1 MPKAAAQ
8 AIEIAGI
15 TLTHPDR
22 VLWPKQGVT
31 KRDLAEFYVGIA
43 DRILPHIISRPVT
56 LVRCPSGRDGAC
68 FVQKHPWAGLHKA
81 VRQIR
86 SGDEEWLVVDDV
98 SGLVALVQMSVLELH
113 PWGATINDLERPDR
127 IIFDLDPD
135 EGVPWGHV
143 AEGAWAIHAAL
154 DNLGL
159 HGFVKTTGGKGLH
172 VVVPIE
178 PHAEWERAKAF
189 ARDMAARLA
198 AERPERPERY
208 TTNPLKEARSGR
220 IFLDHLRNSR
230 GATAVA
236 AYSTR
241 ARPGAPVA
249 TPLSWEALDDAPA
262 APRYS
267 IAEVP
272 AGDAWKDFFEV
283 RQRLPGCH
291 GHKAAAG
298 SGPRRG

>member
-1 MPKAAAQ
+1 
-8 AIEIAGI
+8 
-15 TLTHPDR
+15 
-22 VLWPKQGVT
+22 
-31 KRDLAEFYVGIA
+31 
-43 DRILPHIISRPVT
+43 
-56 LVRCPSGRDGAC
+56 
-68 FVQKHPWAGLHKA
+68 
-81 VRQIR
+81 
-86 SGDEEWLVVDDV
+86 VVDDV